1 MCDKERKMVIET
13 SINLEALD
21 PVTREQIV
29 KVLEDRE
36 RFKNKYLKWKT
47 RYYELE
53 RWHKQLQDTYK
64 ENMKELQKHVGVLTM
79 NNKVLTG
86 IVGIIFILLWLTL
99 SGTVGY
105 SLFAELNN
113 VLNLNPKLLIVATH
127 LVVLITGTIVLIV
140 AFLMLIELIVKAC
153 RWL

>member
-1 MCDKERKMVIET
+1 MCDKEKKMVIET
-13 SINLEALD
+13 SINLEALE
-21 PVTREQIV
+21 PFVREQVV

-79 NNKVLTG
+79 NNKVITA
-86 IVGIIFILLWLTL
+86 IVGVIFILLWLTL
-99 SGTVGY
+99 SGTLGY
-105 SLFAELNN
+105 SLYVEFNN
-113 VLNLNPKLLIVATH
+113 VLNFNPKLLIVASH
-127 LVVLITGTIVLIV
+127 LMVLIIGTIALVV
-140 AFLMLIELIVKAC
+140 AFLMLIECITKAC